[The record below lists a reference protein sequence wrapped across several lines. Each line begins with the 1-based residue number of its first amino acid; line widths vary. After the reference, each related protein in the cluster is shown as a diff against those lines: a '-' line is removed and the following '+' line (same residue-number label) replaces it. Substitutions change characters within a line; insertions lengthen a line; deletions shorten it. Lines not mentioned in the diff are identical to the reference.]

1 MIKFSSHFFNVCS
14 FYFKFNITGSFLC
27 YWAHTF
33 NRCIVVRP
41 LFGTRS
47 NASTFDP
54 AADAKIE
61 LAITQGLFDPSGNYL
76 HHVDLLQVRVMEHLG
91 LRSEEVVLMSRN
103 DWFRSVMTEG
113 EFLGVKTWQCRS
125 SNNGQKGQGLTLRN
139 NTRTT
144 SNSDTAY
151 APVLESSRPLSLY
164 QLIERQFEYM
174 PPGCLPSDRMFRRGA
189 SKKMIKVC
197 F

>member
-1 MIKFSSHFFNVCS
+1 
-14 FYFKFNITGSFLC
+14 
-27 YWAHTF
+27 
-33 NRCIVVRP
+33 
-41 LFGTRS
+41 
-47 NASTFDP
+47 
-54 AADAKIE
+54 
-61 LAITQGLFDPSGNYL
+61 
-76 HHVDLLQVRVMEHLG
+76 MEHLG
-91 LRSEEVVLMSRN
+91 LRSEEVVEMSRN

-151 APVLESSRPLSLY
+151 APVLESSRHLSLY

-174 PPGCLPSDRMFRRGA
+174 PPNCMPSDRMFRRGA

-197 F
+197 FDV